1 MDDDRTPLAPHPYL
15 FSSSLNGDPL
25 RDAFVKHYGL
35 DLLEP
40 QSFSTWD
47 HPDVLGRLWQLWTG
61 KDEHALFENQIAVE
75 VVVEK
80 GTCYTGKRMLLY
92 NPEGSE
98 NNLCAIL
105 LDAGYGFDSTATAVS
120 KDNYTNPGF
129 VFTDRVADIVCW
141 RLIEKAHQSD
151 PNDMLNSRFGRLM
164 YALGDQK
171 YQQPE
176 GAVLDDNNDGV
187 EAEGS
192 DGADGARTPPPRA
205 PLALGVKPP
214 PGAGRHGGAHYAET
228 TEPLKCFQ
236 LPEKTDGHINCMLL
250 AGHEGDH
257 AMVAGSRSGG
267 DALPLIKVPRAGKS
281 PPAPGP
287 RAREQADSSGTDA
300 TTSVAEAMVSLS
312 DDEAGHAIVMADP
325 LRTTSAAATA
335 MVSFSDDDV
344 MGVNVQQEGCH
355 AAVSAVPTAGGEEPA
370 ELAKRTDI
378 ELQAIN
384 LAQAELREREVK
396 IIEERADA
404 RQRESLKRD
413 RESLKRDR
421 ESFERDRESFE
432 RAFERDRES
441 FERDRDAH
449 AEQVAQ
455 LFAEKLFFS
464 AEKLKV
470 QKKSDQVA
478 IAVKAMRAATD
489 MSLPSEE

>member
-47 HPDVLGRLWQLWTG
+47 HPEVLGRLWQLWTG

-129 VFTDRVADIVCW
+129 AIFTDRVANIVCW
-141 RLIEKAHQSD
+141 RRIEKEHQSD
-151 PNDMLNSRFGRLM
+151 PNDTLNSRFGRLM
-164 YALGDQK
+164 YALSDPN

-176 GAVLDDNNDGV
+176 GAALDDDNDGV
-187 EAEGS
+187 EVEGS

-205 PLALGVKPP
+205 LLALGVKPP
-214 PGAGRHGGAHYAET
+214 PCAGRHGGAHYAET

-236 LPEKTDGHINCMLL
+236 LPERMDGHINCVLP

-257 AMVAGSRSGG
+257 GMAAGLRSNG

-281 PPAPGP
+281 SPAPGP
-287 RAREQADSSGTDA
+287 RARESADASGTDA
-300 TTSVAEAMVSLS
+300 TTSAAAAMVSLS
-312 DDEAGHAIVMADP
+312 DDEAGHAIVVADP
-325 LRTTSAAATA
+325 LDTTSAAATA

-344 MGVNVQQEGCH
+344 MGVNVQQEGRY

-378 ELQAIN
+378 ELQA
-384 LAQAELREREVK
+384 LAEEQAELRQREVK
-396 IIEERADA
+396 IRVERAVEHE
-404 RQRESLKRD
+404 RESLKRD

-421 ESFERDRESFE
+421 
-432 RAFERDRES
+432 
-441 FERDRDAH
+441 DAH

-455 LFAEKLFFS
+455 FSAEKLTFS

-470 QKKSDQVA
+470 QKQSDQMA
-478 IAVKAMRAATD
+478 IACNVMRAA
-489 MSLPSEE
+489 MPAPCPARSEGCG

>member
-1 MDDDRTPLAPHPYL
+1 MDDDRTPLAPHSYL
-15 FSSSLNGDPL
+15 FSSSLNGDAL
-25 RDAFVKHYGL
+25 RDAIVKNHKL
-35 DLLEP
+35 DLLGP
-40 QSFSTWD
+40 QLFPTWD
-47 HPDVLGRLWQLWTG
+47 HNDTRERMRQLWTG
-61 KDEHALFENQIAVE
+61 KDDRALFQNRTLFRNRIAVE
-75 VVVEK
+75 LVVRE

-98 NNLCAIL
+98 NTFYAIL

-151 PNDMLNSRFGRLM
+151 PNDMLNSRFGRLV

-205 PLALGVKPP
+205 PWALGFKPP

-344 MGVNVQQEGCH
+344 LG
-355 AAVSAVPTAGGEEPA
+355 ATAGGEEPA

-421 ESFERDRESFE
+421 ESFER
-432 RAFERDRES
+432 AFERDRES

-455 LFAEKLFFS
+455 LSAEKLFFS

>member
-1 MDDDRTPLAPHPYL
+1 MDHDCTPLDPHSYL
-15 FSSSLNGDPL
+15 FSSSLNGDAL
-25 RDAFVKHYGL
+25 RNDVVQRFGL

-40 QSFSTWD
+40 QLFPTWD
-47 HPDVLGRLWQLWTG
+47 HNDTRGRMVQLWSG
-61 KDEHALFENQIAVE
+61 KDEHTLFQNQIAAE
-75 VVVEK
+75 IVVEE

-98 NNLCAIL
+98 NTFCAIL

-129 VFTDRVADIVCW
+129 APRAVFTDRVANIVCW

-164 YALGDQK
+164 YALSDQE

-176 GAVLDDNNDGV
+176 GAVLDSDNDGV
-187 EAEGS
+187 EAEG

-344 MGVNVQQEGCH
+344 LG
-355 AAVSAVPTAGGEEPA
+355 ATAGGEEPA

-413 RESLKRDR
+413 RESLKRGR

-455 LFAEKLFFS
+455 LSAEKLFFS